1 MEVFDSTKSKQQ
13 ICEEIPNHD
22 DNDDEELGEIEVFF
36 EFADQYPQKEGAEGK
51 SDEGDGEETEVFEGD
66 FGVGAVEGPNAVEE
80 IVGGGGKGEA
90 TGVGDVFLYLKVF
103 FADVGDAKVNNH
115 ARTADDSELKELE
128 QEGFGEVL
136 KHEAGGLLMV

>member
-1 MEVFDSTKSKQQ
+1 MTQAVAEVEVF
-13 ICEEIPNHD
+13 
-22 DNDDEELGEIEVFF
+22 L

-80 IVGGGGKGEA
+80 IVGGGCNGEA
-90 TGVGDVFLYLKVF
+90 ASVGDVFLYLEVF
-103 FADVGDAKVNNH
+103 FADISDAKVNNH

-128 QEGFGEVL
+128 
-136 KHEAGGLLMV
+136 